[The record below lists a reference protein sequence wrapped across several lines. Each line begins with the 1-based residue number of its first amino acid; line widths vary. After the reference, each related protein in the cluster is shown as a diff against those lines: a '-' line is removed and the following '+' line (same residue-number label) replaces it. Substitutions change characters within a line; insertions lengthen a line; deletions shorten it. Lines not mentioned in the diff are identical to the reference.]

1 MRHLGPIS
9 LLLGLLLL
17 GICGV
22 FSIWVVGRHETN
34 LAATEAAQRASR
46 DPTGNG
52 QPELLQGQRDKLK
65 IARTL
70 QLGSG
75 VAGVVLMLGG
85 IALLR
90 RRKLA

>member
-1 MRHLGPIS
+1 
-9 LLLGLLLL
+9 LLGLLLL